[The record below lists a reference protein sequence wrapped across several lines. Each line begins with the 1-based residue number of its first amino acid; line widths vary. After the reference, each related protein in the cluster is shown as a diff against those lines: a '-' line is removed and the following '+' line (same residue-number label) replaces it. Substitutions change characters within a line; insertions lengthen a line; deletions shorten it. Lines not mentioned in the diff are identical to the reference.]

1 MDSSMSA
8 GGMQYDV
15 IIVGAGSA
23 GGILASRVSE
33 DPNVSVLLLEEG
45 PDYRNLGETPE
56 DVQRYQLQSGRS
68 VEDRHRRDFQ
78 ALINSSQERGAK
90 TMHRGHVV
98 GGTSAI
104 NGAFYLRGLPE
115 DFDEWA
121 ALGNDEWAF
130 TKVLPYFLKMEND
143 TDYGGD
149 FHGKRGPLPIHRL
162 PLESLLP
169 SVQAFQKACLSL
181 GYPSFPDM
189 NHPEAHGV
197 GMLPLNKVGGVRI
210 NTAIAYLNPNRHRV
224 NLTIRGNVNV
234 RRLLFEGK
242 RCVGVEAE
250 SGGETF
256 RVSSNQTVLSA
267 GAIGSPFLLMHSG
280 IGPAVDLEALGI
292 PVKHNLPGVGGNLR
306 NHPSANVTYRERPG
320 LERDYLTN
328 PILLRYSAAD
338 SHTARDMTITPD
350 YRALMDGVPIVN
362 FNVHAELPES
372 AGRLYLTS
380 ADMDVQPAID
390 FEISHPRDLLRFR
403 EGVRLS
409 IRLAEDPAFRDILTE
424 RVTPT
429 DADLIN
435 DETLDRWLLANM
447 SAAQH
452 TSGTCKMGP
461 LSDPNA
467 VVDQYCNVHGLE
479 GLRVV
484 DASIMPNVVR
494 SNPNASTMMMG
505 ERSAEWVQGN
515 VTA

>member
-1 MDSSMSA
+1 MIPLRTNTIEP
-8 GGMQYDV
+8 QYDV

-23 GGILASRVSE
+23 GGVLASRVSE
-33 DPNVSVLLLEEG
+33 DPNLSVLLLEEG
-45 PDYRNLGETPE
+45 YDYRTLGETPE
-56 DVQRYQLQSGRS
+56 DVQRYQMQSGPG
-68 VEDRHRRDFQ
+68 VEPRHKREFKVR
-78 ALINSSQERGAK
+78 INSSQGRTK
-90 TMHRGHVV
+90 QMWRGHVV
-98 GGTSAI
+98 GGTSAV

-121 ALGNDEWAF
+121 EMGNPEWAF
-130 TKVLPYFLKMEND
+130 VKVLPYFLRMEND
-143 TDYGGD
+143 SDYGGD

-169 SVQAFQKACLSL
+169 SVQAFHKACVAA
-181 GYPSFPDM
+181 GYTYFPDM

-210 NTAIAYLNPNRHRV
+210 NTAVAYLNPNRHRV
-224 NLTIRGNVNV
+224 NLTIRGSVNV
-234 RRLLFEGK
+234 RRLLFDGK
-242 RCVGVEAE
+242 RCIGVQAE

-256 RVSSNQTVLSA
+256 NVTARQTVLSA
-267 GAIGSPFLLMHSG
+267 GAIGSPFLLLHSG
-280 IGPAVDLEALGI
+280 IGPATDLHTLGI
-292 PVKHNLPGVGGNLR
+292 SVRHNLPGVGGNLR
-306 NHPSANVTYRERPG
+306 NHPSVNVTYRERPG

-328 PILLRYSAAD
+328 PIFLRYSAAD

-350 YRALMDGVPIVN
+350 YRALDDGVPIVN
-362 FNVHAELPES
+362 FNVHPELPES
-372 AGRLYLTS
+372 AGRLYLT
-380 ADMDVQPAID
+380 AANRDVPPALD
-390 FEISHPRDLLRFR
+390 YEISHPRDLLRMR

-409 IRLAEDPAFRDILTE
+409 IRLAEDPAYRDILTE
-424 RVTPT
+424 RINPV
-429 DADLIN
+429 DADLIS
-435 DETLDRWLLANM
+435 DDTLNRWLLKNM

-461 LSDPNA
+461 ASDPKA
-467 VVDQYCNVHGLE
+467 VVDQFCSVHGIE

-505 ERSAEWVQGN
+505 ERAAAWVREN

>member
-1 MDSSMSA
+1 
-8 GGMQYDV
+8 
-15 IIVGAGSA
+15 
-23 GGILASRVSE
+23 
-33 DPNVSVLLLEEG
+33 
-45 PDYRNLGETPE
+45 
-56 DVQRYQLQSGRS
+56 
-68 VEDRHRRDFQ
+68 
-78 ALINSSQERGAK
+78 
-90 TMHRGHVV
+90 MHRGNVV

-104 NGAFYLRGLPE
+104 NGAFFLRGLPE

-121 ALGNDEWAF
+121 ELGNTEWAF

-149 FHGKRGPLPIHRL
+149 FHGKSGPLPIHRL
-162 PLESLLP
+162 PIESLLP
-169 SVQAFQKACLSL
+169 SVQAFHKACVNA
-181 GYPSFPDM
+181 GYPNFPDM

-210 NTAIAYLNPNRHRV
+210 NTAIAYLNPNRHRI

-234 RRLLFEGK
+234 NRLLFEGN
-242 RCVGVEAE
+242 RCIGVQAE

-256 RVSSNQTVLSA
+256 NVTANQTVLSA

-280 IGPAVDLEALGI
+280 IGPANDLQALGI
-292 PVKHNLPGVGGNLR
+292 PVMHDLPGVGSNLR
-306 NHPSANVTYRERPG
+306 NHPAVNVVYRERPG

-328 PILLRYSAAD
+328 PILLRYSAAN

-350 YRALMDGVPIVN
+350 FRALDDGVPIVN
-362 FNVHAELPES
+362 FNVHPELPES

-380 ADMDVQPAID
+380 ADRSVPPNID
-390 FEISHPRDLLRFR
+390 FEIDHPRDLLRFR
-403 EGVRLS
+403 EGVRISL
-409 IRLAEDPAFRDILTE
+409 RLAEDPAFNNILEE
-424 RVTPT
+424 RIDPL
-429 DADLIN
+429 DADLVS
-435 DETLDRWLLANM
+435 DDALDQWLLKNM

-461 LSDPNA
+461 ASDSNA
-467 VVDQYCNVHGLE
+467 VVNQFCSVHGLE

-505 ERSAEWVQGN
+505 ERAAEWVQKN
-515 VTA
+515 VTG